1 MAGDEKANLA
11 WRESMVSQ
19 FFVVVEVSDDGLCRT
34 PGIGEYKSTNLFSKA
49 FESCTFLA
57 SFSCPMRHEPTKRI
71 EPLSKIRWDFT

>member
-1 MAGDEKANLA
+1 MASDEKANLA

-34 PGIGEYKSTNLFSKA
+34 PGISEYKSTNLFSKA

-57 SFSCPMRHEPTKRI
+57 SFSCPMRHEPRKWI
-71 EPLSKIRWDFT
+71 EPLSKIRWEFT

>member
-1 MAGDEKANLA
+1 VAGDEKADLT

-19 FFVVVEVSDDGLCRT
+19 FFVVVEVGDDGLGRT
-34 PGIGEYKSTNLFSKA
+34 PRIGEHKPANFFSKA

-57 SFSCPMRHEPTKRI
+57 SFSYPLRHEPRKWI

>member
-1 MAGDEKANLA
+1 MAGDEKADLA
-11 WRESMVSQ
+11 WGESMVSQ
-19 FFVVVEVSDDGLCRT
+19 LFVMVEVGNDGLGRT
-34 PGIGEYKSTNLFSKA
+34 PRIGENKPANFFRKA